1 MQIVACL
8 LLALLARGEDVVD
21 RRYLFC
27 VRGFVVTSCLIVDHA
42 HGLVSCLLVCYRVK
56 TVYGAAYAYG
66 LARGLPLVYGY
77 CCLHLLLQPADGE
90 RRVLLV
96 GNQERAQ
103 IVGYHGAVDELQTVI
118 FGLVLCGVN
127 LEQLLGKGVVDM
139 LQDRMVLAQKLVY
152 GRGCYE
158 ACGRDGVVDA
168 LGGSMEDQ
176 SEGAVVELGLL
187 IVVILMNVRKV
198 VIIERELTGEVAV
211 YGCWRQVAD
220 GLQLFHD
227 LGRLLY
233 ACVAR
238 EARCGVACA
247 QADVPYVNS
256 ALHHELRHETALLAW
271 GARVLYRR

>member
-1 MQIVACL
+1 M
-8 LLALLARGEDVVD
+8 
-21 RRYLFC
+21 
-27 VRGFVVTSCLIVDHA
+27 
-42 HGLVSCLLVCYRVK
+42 
-56 TVYGAAYAYG
+56 
-66 LARGLPLVYGY
+66 
-77 CCLHLLLQPADGE
+77 
-90 RRVLLV
+90 
-96 GNQERAQ
+96 
-103 IVGYHGAVDELQTVI
+103 
-118 FGLVLCGVN
+118 LCGVN

-152 GRGCYE
+152 GRGCDE

-187 IVVILMNVRKV
+187 VIVILMNVRKV

-233 ACVAR
+233 ARVAR
-238 EARCGVACA
+238 EARCCVACA
-247 QADVPYVNS
+247 QADVPYVYS
-256 ALHHELRHETALLAW
+256 ALHHELRHETALLAR